1 MGWGF
6 HRGEL
11 PVPTM
16 GGCKALDARSASSAD
31 GEYFPLGGFQGNKA
45 TSMTKDIIMA
55 VRRRDP
61 V

>member
-1 MGWGF
+1 
-6 HRGEL
+6 
-11 PVPTM
+11 M